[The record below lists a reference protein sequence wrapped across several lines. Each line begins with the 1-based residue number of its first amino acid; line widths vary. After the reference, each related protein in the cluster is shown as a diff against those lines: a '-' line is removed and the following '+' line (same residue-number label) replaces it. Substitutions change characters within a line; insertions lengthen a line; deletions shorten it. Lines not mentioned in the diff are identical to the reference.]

1 MILQHNL
8 EKLPKAK
15 ALPIATRENIK
26 LQIRNLFKSDMVRRA
41 EERGRPIYIHGW
53 LYDLKNGR
61 LEDLQVVNSGVSA
74 DSDDVN
80 TTMSEEYVWVP

>member
-1 MILQHNL
+1 
-8 EKLPKAK
+8 
-15 ALPIATRENIK
+15 
-26 LQIRNLFKSDMVRRA
+26 MVRRA

-61 LEDLQVVNSGVSA
+61 LEDLQVVNSGISA